1 MEKFA
6 LLNLLK
12 ALETLSPADKK
23 PKNDDQPQ
31 TEPETANEKSAAPQK
46 SAAVY
51 PENNVMASVLS
62 GSKIKINAARNTY
75 RAADGY
81 A

>member
-23 PKNDDQPQ
+23 PKNDDPPQ

-46 SAAVY
+46 SAAFY
-51 PENNVMASVLS
+51 P
-62 GSKIKINAARNTY
+62 
-75 RAADGY
+75 
-81 A
+81 

>member
-23 PKNDDQPQ
+23 PKNDDPPH
-31 TEPETANEKSAAPQK
+31 TEPEPANEKSAAPQK

-62 GSKIKINAARNTY
+62 WHEQISNRLKNKK
-75 RAADGY
+75 
-81 A
+81 

>member
-23 PKNDDQPQ
+23 PKNDDPPQ

-62 GSKIKINAARNTY
+62 RHEQISNRLKNKK
-75 RAADGY
+75 
-81 A
+81 

>member
-23 PKNDDQPQ
+23 PKNDEPAQTPAETKDEKPAPTEKPQ
-31 TEPETANEKSAAPQK
+31 T
-46 SAAVY
+46 VY
-51 PENNVMASVLS
+51 PENNVMASVISRHEQISNRL
-62 GSKIKINAARNTY
+62 KNKK
-75 RAADGY
+75 
-81 A
+81 

>member
-23 PKNDDQPQ
+23 PKNDEPAQAPAETKDEKPAQTEKPQ
-31 TEPETANEKSAAPQK
+31 T
-46 SAAVY
+46 VY
-51 PENNVMASVLS
+51 PENNVMASVISRHEQISNRL
-62 GSKIKINAARNTY
+62 KNKK
-75 RAADGY
+75 
-81 A
+81 

>member
-23 PKNDDQPQ
+23 PKNDDPPQ
-31 TEPETANEKSAAPQK
+31 TESETANEKSAASQK

-62 GSKIKINAARNTY
+62 RHEQISNRLKNKK
-75 RAADGY
+75 
-81 A
+81 